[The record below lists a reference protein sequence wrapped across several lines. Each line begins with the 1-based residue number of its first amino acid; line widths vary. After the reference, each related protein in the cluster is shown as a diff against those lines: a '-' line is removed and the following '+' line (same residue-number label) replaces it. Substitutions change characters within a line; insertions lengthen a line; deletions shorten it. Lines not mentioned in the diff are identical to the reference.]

1 MRLTVA
7 EQRMLDG
14 AEGDAVRR
22 ALAYQV
28 QVGEFFEAEDF
39 VPVRSV
45 HLMADAEALRD
56 DGIELLEEFAGLGGN
71 FRVPTTTNPR
81 SVDFDHMATLGQRP
95 VWGDRERRIIA
106 AFTRLGAIQCAT
118 CINYQTVDQPLPG
131 EHLAWGDT
139 GTVIWAN
146 SIRAARSN
154 FEAGPAALTAGITG
168 RVPRY
173 GFHLDDARRATVRI
187 EVTAPLRDLADWG
200 ALGCWA
206 GRRIND
212 YWTVP
217 AFDLADAPATPD
229 SLKHLGAALASYGS
243 CAMFH
248 VLGLTPE
255 APNAQAAFGDLPPA
269 QTWRCDADDLQ
280 AVFRGFE
287 PERLAA
293 DLVVFS
299 APQLS
304 EFELRDL
311 AARFEGRR
319 VADSTRLLLTTNR
332 AVYADARASGHTE
345 SIERAGG
352 LILQGTCFYIMA
364 PQELAADHG
373 YRTLVTNSAKLA
385 NIIAGYGYNP
395 VFRPTDV
402 CVQAALSG
410 RLPW

>member
-1 MRLTVA
+1 M
-7 EQRMLDG
+7 
-14 AEGDAVRR
+14 
-22 ALAYQV
+22 
-28 QVGEFFEAEDF
+28 
-39 VPVRSV
+39 
-45 HLMADAEALRD
+45 
-56 DGIELLEEFAGLGGN
+56 
-71 FRVPTTTNPR
+71 
-81 SVDFDHMATLGQRP
+81 
-95 VWGDRERRIIA
+95 
-106 AFTRLGAIQCAT
+106 
-118 CINYQTVDQPLPG
+118 
-131 EHLAWGDT
+131 
-139 GTVIWAN
+139 
-146 SIRAARSN
+146 
-154 FEAGPAALTAGITG
+154 
-168 RVPRY
+168 
-173 GFHLDDARRATVRI
+173 
-187 EVTAPLRDLADWG
+187 
-200 ALGCWA
+200 
-206 GRRIND
+206 
-212 YWTVP
+212 P

-229 SLKHLGAALASYGS
+229 GLKHLGAALASYGS
-243 CAMFH
+243 CGMFH

-255 APNAQAAFGDLPPA
+255 APNAQAAFGDVPPV

-319 VADSTRLLLTTNR
+319 VVDSNRLLLTTNR
-332 AVYADARASGHTE
+332 AVYTDARASGHTE
-345 SIERAGG
+345 PIERAGG

-395 VFRPTDV
+395 VFRPTEV